1 MGVIEIAK
9 SGRATCR
16 GCGEKILKDLHR
28 FGEEVVNNF
37 SEEGGTGYRWWHLQ
51 CAAKKVAND
60 LRTTLKTFTEEV
72 PDRAALDAIIAEH
85 AHPDYPYAERAGNG
99 RAKCRV
105 CNVTLAK
112 NELRVAFERIY
123 ETGMGVTKS
132 AGYIHPKCTMKYEDA
147 VTMGKEELCKQ
158 LKEHS
163 LVSTGD
169 LGAVISDLGEPSS
182 VPEVAAE
189 KTVTQ
194 A

>member
-60 LRTTLKTFTEEV
+60 LRTTLKTFTDDV

-85 AHPDYPYAERAGNG
+85 AHPDYPYAERAQNG

-105 CNVTLAK
+105 CSTTLAK
-112 NELRVAFERIY
+112 NELRLAFERIY

-132 AGYIHPKCTMKYEDA
+132 AGYLHPKCAMKYEDA
-147 VTMGKEELCKQ
+147 VTLGKEPLIKL

-163 LVSTGD
+163 LISAGD
-169 LGAVISDLGEPSS
+169 LGAVISELGEPDPL
-182 VPEVAAE
+182 PEPLPGE
-189 KTVTQ
+189 TVTQ